1 MIDGDPDLQQNKE
14 PRDQATASFNHSV
27 PPPPRTPQGILTVEA
42 LATAKGLPATFLRSL
57 GVNDTLEGVVISY
70 LRQDFSQCSR
80 QRLRTT
86 LKAKDGS
93 RWLAGNGS
101 PEPYGLWKL
110 DEARKADYLII
121 VEGESDTWTLWHH
134 GFPALGIPGA
144 TMVKTL
150 KSEHIEGIYK
160 LYLVQETD
168 RAGEIFVKG
177 LADHLKTLLWDG
189 AVFVITMSL

>member
-1 MIDGDPDLQQNKE
+1 MPPNDTKKKE
-14 PRDQATASFNHSV
+14 PLPGKESALAVASI
-27 PPPPRTPQGILTVEA
+27 PPPRLEGQGILTVEA
-42 LATAKGLPATFLRSL
+42 LAAHKGFPATFLQSL
-57 GVNDTLEGVVISY
+57 GVNDTSEGVVISY

-80 QRLRTT
+80 QRLRTA

-93 RWLAGNGS
+93 RWLAGSDS

-110 DEARKADYLII
+110 DEARKAGYLII
-121 VEGESDTWTLWHH
+121 VEGESDTWTLWHY

-160 LYLVQETD
+160 IYLVQEAD
-168 RAGEIFVKG
+168 RAGGIFVKG
-177 LADHLKTLLWDG
+177 LADRLKKLLWDG
-189 AVFVITMSL
+189 AVFVITMPL